1 MMKNVFKFFALVF
14 VFTFLV
20 FLATSGQS
28 TSNLEDYKGSMNNK
42 MALSDFVDECVD
54 LT

>member
-14 VFTFLV
+14 VFTFLL

-28 TSNLEDYKGSMNNK
+28 TSNLEDYKGSDTHHRNG
-42 MALSDFVDECVD
+42 VDECVD